1 MAWRMD
7 LSRDLGKD
15 SSREETAEMLGE
27 DIDTIGK
34 IYDAIKIT
42 GTDDAGEI
50 CEQYVRMK

>member
-27 DIDTIGK
+27 DIETIGK